1 MSTSITIP
9 VLKLRTEIN
18 NIIEKKKLKEGDMI
32 NNFLKLEEN
41 DPEVAL
47 LLKEK
52 MSELHSRILLR
63 LIVQSAAVS

>member
-1 MSTSITIP
+1 
-9 VLKLRTEIN
+9 
-18 NIIEKKKLKEGDMI
+18 MI

-41 DPEVAL
+41 DPEIAL

>member
-18 NIIEKKKLKEGDMI
+18 DIIEKKKLKEGDMI

-52 MSELHSRILLR
+52 MSELHSCILLR